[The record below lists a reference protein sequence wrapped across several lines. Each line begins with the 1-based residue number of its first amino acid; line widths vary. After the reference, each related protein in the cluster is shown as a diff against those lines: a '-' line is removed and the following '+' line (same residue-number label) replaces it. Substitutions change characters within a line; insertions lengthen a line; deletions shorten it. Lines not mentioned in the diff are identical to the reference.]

1 MNIKKNQQ
9 QPQQFSI
16 GLLRAKPFLLAG
28 FIAIAISGCSSS
40 PLAKTA
46 EMERAE
52 RTIAR
57 VEQARAGQYA
67 SNELAQARQ
76 KLQAANGALLKKDTV
91 NADRYAVEASLDAE
105 LALARAELAQA
116 NSVNDEMKNNISIL
130 QQEMLRRTQGI
141 QQ

>member
-1 MNIKKNQQ
+1 MKIPQYY
-9 QPQQFSI
+9 QPRALSI
-16 GLLRAKPFLLAG
+16 GLLRAKHFLLASV
-28 FIAIAISGCSSS
+28 IAAAMTGCSSS

-52 RTIAR
+52 RTIDR

-67 SNELAQARQ
+67 SNELAQAKQ
-76 KLQAANGALLKKDTV
+76 KLQAANNALLEKDTV
-91 NADRYAVEASLDAE
+91 SADRYAIEATLDAE
-105 LALARAELAQA
+105 LAQARAELAQA

-130 QQEMLRRTQGI
+130 QQEMLRRTKGI

>member
-1 MNIKKNQQ
+1 
-9 QPQQFSI
+9 
-16 GLLRAKPFLLAG
+16 
-28 FIAIAISGCSSS
+28 
-40 PLAKTA
+40 
-46 EMERAE
+46 MERAE
-52 RTIAR
+52 RTIVR

-76 KLQAANGALLKKDTV
+76 KLQAANSALLKKDTV
-91 NADRYAVEASLDAE
+91 NADRYAIEASLDAE

-130 QQEMLRRTQGI
+130 QQEMLRRTKGI